1 MNMQATSVRPAVTAV
16 KAVTAVALSDAN
28 AMARIDAF
36 VREHPQGQVF
46 QRPAWLQA
54 VARGCGQDGLFL
66 IAEVGGRLSGVVP
79 ITRMRS
85 RLFGKALVSSAFGVG
100 GGIVGDDESVAALAG
115 AIGTYAADNGFA
127 AIELRGG
134 AAPSGAWQVDEG
146 AHANFARDLAADDDA
161 ELLAIP
167 RKQRAEVRRAIGFGL
182 DVEIGRDRRDRDA
195 HYAVYAA
202 SVRNLGTPVFPRRL
216 FEAML
221 DGFGADAEIMTIR
234 REGVALA
241 SVLSFRH
248 AGTIMPFWGGGTAEA
263 RTWRANDAM
272 YWELMK
278 HARATGCARFDF
290 GRSKVG
296 SGAFAFKKNWG
307 FTPEPVRYW
316 THGAKRSLSPNDA
329 KYQRKIEM
337 WKKLPLSV
345 ANVIGPLISRGL
357 G

>member
-1 MNMQATSVRPAVTAV
+1 MNMQATSARSNVAARPAVTAV
-16 KAVTAVALSDAN
+16 TLSDA
-28 AMARIDAF
+28 AALARIDAF
-36 VREHPQGQVF
+36 VREHRDGQVF

-66 IAEVGGRLSGVVP
+66 IAETRGRLDGIVP
-79 ITRMRS
+79 VTRMQS

-100 GGIVGDDESVAALAG
+100 GGIVGTDEAVAALSG
-115 AIGTYAADNGFA
+115 AIETYAADNGFA
-127 AIELRGG
+127 SIELRGG
-134 AAPSGAWQVDEG
+134 AAPSASWQVEDG
-146 AHANFARDLAADDDA
+146 AHANFARDLAADDEA

-182 DVEIGRDRRDRDA
+182 EVEIGRDRRDRDA
-195 HYAVYAA
+195 HYAIYAA

-221 DGFGADAEIMTIR
+221 DGFGDDAEILTIR
-234 REGVALA
+234 HAGVALA

-248 AGTIMPFWGGGTAEA
+248 GGTIMPYWGGGTAEA

-278 HARATGCARFDF
+278 HARATGCTGFDF

-307 FTPEPVRYW
+307 FAPEPVRYW
-316 THGAKRSLSPNDA
+316 THGAKRSVSPNDA
-329 KYQRKIEM
+329 RYQRKIEL
-337 WKKLPLSV
+337 WKKLPLPV
-345 ANVIGPLISRGL
+345 ANFLGPLISRGL

>member
-1 MNMQATSVRPAVTAV
+1 MNMQATSARVAVTAV
-16 KAVTAVALSDAN
+16 KLSDA
-28 AMARIDAF
+28 AALARIDAF
-36 VREHPQGQVF
+36 VREHPDGQVF

-66 IAEVGGRLSGVVP
+66 IAESRGRLDGIVP
-79 ITRMRS
+79 ITQMRS

-100 GGIVGDDESVAALAG
+100 GGIVGTDQAVAALSG
-115 AIGTYAADNGFA
+115 AIIAHAQAQGYPS
-127 AIELRGG
+127 IELRGG
-134 AAPSGAWQVDEG
+134 AAPSGEWQVQDG
-146 AHANFARDLAADDDA
+146 AHANFARDLAADDEA
-161 ELLAIP
+161 ALLAIP
-167 RKQRAEVRRAIGFGL
+167 RKQRAEVRRAMGFEL
-182 DVEIGRDRRDRDA
+182 DVEFGRGRRDRDA
-195 HYAVYAA
+195 HYAIYAA

-221 DGFGADAEIMTIR
+221 DGFGDDAEILTVR

-272 YWELMK
+272 YWELIK
-278 HARATGCARFDF
+278 HARAIGCTRFDF

-307 FTPEPVRYW
+307 FEPEPVRYW
-316 THGAKRSLSPNDA
+316 TFGGKRSVSPNDA
-329 KYQRKIEM
+329 RYQRKIAL
-337 WKKLPLSV
+337 WKKLPLPV
-345 ANVIGPLISRGL
+345 ANFIGPYISRGL